1 MTEGPALKERRGQ
14 VWAEGACVGF
24 PGLKARGG
32 GALSYRRSKAETTGG
47 TRISVGCRDAGERGG
62 RSTGGDHRK
71 RGTATE
77 PRVPTPRGRPLL
89 APCRPP
95 RARARAPRPYLSSL
109 AVITPSSLGMS
120 SAAVTASWWP
130 SILLSS
136 TGRLLCGLEW
146 ISAAM
151 FAPRPPP
158 RAAHQLTAGR
168 GRAGC
173 LGQPG
178 RVCAT
183 LL

>member
-1 MTEGPALKERRGQ
+1 M
-14 VWAEGACVGF
+14 GF
-24 PGLKARGG
+24 PGVKARGG
-32 GALSYRRSKAETTGG
+32 GAVPDWRSKTEPPGG
-47 TRISVGCRDAGERGG
+47 TGFSADCRDAGETGGRSARGDHRRGG
-62 RSTGGDHRK
+62 RAADPHG
-71 RGTATE
+71 
-77 PRVPTPRGRPLL
+77 PQPRGRPHL
-89 APCRPP
+89 APWPP
-95 RARARAPRPYLSSL
+95 RSPGPYLSSL

-183 LL
+183 PP

>member
-1 MTEGPALKERRGQ
+1 MFGVPRSKGARRGSGPRTGGVRQ
-14 VWAEGACVGF
+14 NRLAAPGSRRTAETRETPVAAR
-24 PGLKARGG
+24 PGV
-32 GALSYRRSKAETTGG
+32 TTGG
-47 TRISVGCRDAGERGG
+47 VA
-62 RSTGGDHRK
+62 
-71 RGTATE
+71 E
-77 PRVPTPRGRPLL
+77 PRNPTVPTPRGRPHL
-89 APCRPP
+89 APWPP
-95 RARARAPRPYLSSL
+95 RAPGPYLSSL

-173 LGQPG
+173 WGQPG

-183 LL
+183 PP